1 MPLLEQLTD
10 GGTQAYHRSPWF
22 RSASSFQRLH
32 TARHRKRSGT
42 TTPLGSSFVAMW
54 SRTRER
60 ASSIFQLQRVPSS
73 RETKTPSALAARLVE
88 LDNIIVDLSGESS
101 QPNGRT
107 RVTSFRSPGRRP
119 PGRRLEEKVLRP
131 PPLVVLGPARPSP
144 SPGALVSLVRLQ
156 GQAPTPLTRAQR
168 LSPNFNGALIL
179 LT

>member
-10 GGTQAYHRSPWF
+10 GGTHAYHRSPWF

-88 LDNIIVDLSGESS
+88 LDNIIVDLSARAASRMDERASLFS
-101 QPNGRT
+101 LPR
-107 RVTSFRSPGRRP
+107 PPP

>member
-22 RSASSFQRLH
+22 RSASSLQRLH
-32 TARHRKRSGT
+32 TARQRKRSGT

-73 RETKTPSALAARLVE
+73 RETKTPSGFAPRLVE
-88 LDNIIVDLSGESS
+88 LDNIVCVDLSGESS

-107 RVTSFRSPGRRP
+107 RVTSFRSPGRR
-119 PGRRLEEKVLRP
+119 LEEKVLRP
-131 PPLVVLGPARPSP
+131 PPLVVLGPRSHPTVSWRARLARPSSRASSHP
-144 SPGALVSLVRLQ
+144 PDTCATSL
-156 GQAPTPLTRAQR
+156 TE
-168 LSPNFNGALIL
+168 FNGALIL